1 MHKDLARLALGVLLL
16 HSLVL
21 PAFAQGDPIVT
32 PTVTPT
38 PVPQVEIQQPTNNS
52 QVFFQNTQSTPTVQF
67 NQSISPLDQRTNL
80 IQNSFNTTNMFGI
93 NGLGTNSNSAPK
105 INNSQ
110 LLANPTMAK
119 IGGPTANFLLQT
131 DPKAN
136 IDRELI
142 PRFNNLSTAGLIS
155 SLALAL
161 NVPENVLMPSLTKA
175 NQGQLENARSQL
187 VSLSVAVKTGK
198 VKGNEAQQA
207 LLKIAQ
213 VNQPT
218 MTATQAAALT
228 NMADKMRAEANANL
242 NSSATQ
248 TTTLTTT
255 QTSSNIQSK
264 PSFDGLAELL
274 NNLAKL
280 NATPTQT
287 QNQTTSTNTPKVQVP
302 TNVENAIKL
311 ANPGTLSTL
320 NLGSI
325 PGQSLKDLNPNNLTQ
340 DQKSM
345 INTDSLNQKQ
355 EVMLDTM
362 TNIIKKLDSNSDSI
376 INGIR

>member
-1 MHKDLARLALGVLLL
+1 MTDVFWERKMHKDLARLALGVLLL
-16 HSLVL
+16 HSNGL

-32 PTVTPT
+32 PTITPT
-38 PVPQVEIQQPTNNS
+38 PQPKVEIQQPTNNP
-52 QVFFQNTQSTPTVQF
+52 QAFFQNTPSTPTVQF
-67 NQSISPLDQRTNL
+67 NQSISPLDQQTNL
-80 IQNSFNTTNMFGI
+80 IQNSFNNTNMFGI
-93 NGLGTNSNSAPK
+93 NGLGTNSTAAPK

-110 LLANPTMAK
+110 LLANPTMAFT
-119 IGGPTANFLLQT
+119 GGSTANFLLQT

-136 IDRELI
+136 IERELI

-155 SLALAL
+155 ALAIAL
-161 NVPENVLMPSLTKA
+161 NLPENVLKASITKA
-175 NQGQLENARSQL
+175 NQGQLEITRLQL
-187 VSLSVAVKTGK
+187 ISLSIAVKTGK

-213 VNQPT
+213 VSQPQT
-218 MTATQAAALT
+218 LPPTQAVSAV
-228 NMADKMRAEANANL
+228 
-242 NSSATQ
+242 ATQ
-248 TTTLTTT
+248 TTPQKTT

-280 NATPTQT
+280 NATQTQTQAPTQT
-287 QNQTTSTNTPKVQVP
+287 TSNNTPKVQVP
-302 TNVENAIKL
+302 TNVENAIKVV
-311 ANPGTLSTL
+311 NPGTLSTL

-345 INTDSLNQKQ
+345 INTDSLNQKR
-355 EVMLDTM
+355 EDMLDTM
-362 TNIIKKLDSNSDSI
+362 TNVINKLDSNTDSI
-376 INGIR
+376 INNIR

>member
-1 MHKDLARLALGVLLL
+1 MNNVIARLALGVLLS
-16 HSLVL
+16 HSIGLA
-21 PAFAQGDPIVT
+21 AFAQGDPVVT
-32 PTVTPT
+32 PTITPT
-38 PVPQVEIQQPTNNS
+38 PQPKVEIQQPTNNP
-52 QVFFQNTQSTPTVQF
+52 QVLFQNNTNTPAVQF
-67 NQSISPLDQRTNL
+67 NQSISPLDQRNSL
-80 IQNSFNTTNMFGI
+80 IQNAFNTTNMFGL
-93 NGLGTNSNSAPK
+93 NGLGTNSITAPK

-110 LLANPTMAK
+110 LIANPTMAK

-142 PRFNNLSTAGLIS
+142 PRFNNLSTAALIS
-155 SLALAL
+155 ALALAL
-161 NVPENVLMPSLTKA
+161 NVPENVLMPSLAKA
-175 NQGQLENARSQL
+175 NQGQLESARSQL

-207 LLKIAQ
+207 LLKISQ

-228 NMADKMRAEANANL
+228 NMADKMRAEANANV
-242 NSSATQ
+242 SSSVTQ
-248 TTTLTTT
+248 TTT

-280 NATPTQT
+280 NATQTQT
-287 QNQTTSTNTPKVQVP
+287 QTQTTSNNPPKVQVP
-302 TNVENAIKL
+302 TSLEDAMKSVNT
-311 ANPGTLSTL
+311 GTVQTL

-325 PGQSLKDLNPNNLTQ
+325 PGQSLNNLNANNLTQ
-340 DQKSM
+340 DQKNM
-345 INTDSLNQKQ
+345 INSTSLNQKRE
-355 EVMLDTM
+355 EVMNTM
-362 TNIIKKLDSNSDSI
+362 TNFIDKMNSSKE
-376 INGIR
+376 GILNNMH